1 MVINLNDKQT
11 KTSKEG
17 LISVSHPLAAKIGKD
32 VLDQG
37 GNAMDAVIAIQLT
50 LNVVEPFASGIGG
63 GGYLLYYEQSTG
75 SITAFDAR
83 ETAPAHVD
91 KQFYLDDSGE
101 YKSFF
106 DMTTHGKTVAV
117 PAIPKLFDYIHK
129 HYAKLSLEDLINP
142 AIELAIEGHSANW
155 ATEKYSRQQHARLTK
170 YHETAQVFTHENQY
184 WREGDWIIQPELG
197 KTFQI
202 LREQGFNAF
211 YKGDIAKQLVN
222 VVKECGGTITLE
234 DLANYDIQIKAPISA
249 TFKDY
254 DIYSMGPSSS
264 GGITVI
270 QILKLLEHIDLPSMG
285 PRSVDYLHHLIQ
297 AMHLAYSDRA
307 QYLADDNF
315 HELPVQ
321 SLIDDD
327 YLKARSTLIDSNKAN
342 IDIEHGVVSDCI
354 SHTDVEEN
362 HTETTHFCVI
372 DKEGNIASF
381 TTSIGM
387 IYGSGITIPG
397 YGVLLNTT
405 MDGFDVVA
413 GGINEIAPYK
423 RPLSNMAPTI
433 VMHHGKLILT
443 VGAPGAISIIA
454 SVAQTLINVL
464 VFGMD
469 IQQAIDEPRIY
480 SSHPNRIEW
489 EPQFSQSTILALT
502 ARGHAMEHKPDA
514 YIGDVHGL
522 HVDLNTRDASGG
534 ADDTRE
540 GTVMGGEVL
549 SIRKQPLL
557 SPEIYDNDTHRVYFN
572 DVQLPLL
579 AEQVRW
585 MHDKYWV
592 DESVVRI
599 IFSEVSAHIEDL
611 RSYENAGE
619 NYIDIAWVARK
630 KGYQVTLKD
639 DGLYLTDDTY
649 TSVKR
654 NTNAYYRYDRDS
666 ITR

>member
-37 GNAMDAVIAIQLT
+37 GNAMDAVIAIQLA

-129 HYAKLSLEDLINP
+129 RYAKLSLEDLINP
-142 AIELAIEGHSANW
+142 AIELAIEGHAANW

-184 WREGDWIIQPELG
+184 WREGDWIVQPELG

-222 VVKECGGTITLE
+222 VVKACGGTTTLE

-285 PRSVDYLHHLIQ
+285 PRSVDYLHHLI
-297 AMHLAYSDRA
+297 
-307 QYLADDNF
+307 
-315 HELPVQ
+315 
-321 SLIDDD
+321 
-327 YLKARSTLIDSNKAN
+327 
-342 IDIEHGVVSDCI
+342 
-354 SHTDVEEN
+354 
-362 HTETTHFCVI
+362 
-372 DKEGNIASF
+372 
-381 TTSIGM
+381 
-387 IYGSGITIPG
+387 
-397 YGVLLNTT
+397 
-405 MDGFDVVA
+405 
-413 GGINEIAPYK
+413 
-423 RPLSNMAPTI
+423 
-433 VMHHGKLILT
+433 
-443 VGAPGAISIIA
+443 
-454 SVAQTLINVL
+454 
-464 VFGMD
+464 
-469 IQQAIDEPRIY
+469 
-480 SSHPNRIEW
+480 
-489 EPQFSQSTILALT
+489 
-502 ARGHAMEHKPDA
+502 
-514 YIGDVHGL
+514 
-522 HVDLNTRDASGG
+522 
-534 ADDTRE
+534 
-540 GTVMGGEVL
+540 
-549 SIRKQPLL
+549 
-557 SPEIYDNDTHRVYFN
+557 
-572 DVQLPLL
+572 
-579 AEQVRW
+579 
-585 MHDKYWV
+585 
-592 DESVVRI
+592 
-599 IFSEVSAHIEDL
+599 
-611 RSYENAGE
+611 
-619 NYIDIAWVARK
+619 
-630 KGYQVTLKD
+630 
-639 DGLYLTDDTY
+639 
-649 TSVKR
+649 
-654 NTNAYYRYDRDS
+654 
-666 ITR
+666 

>member
-37 GNAMDAVIAIQLT
+37 GNAMDAVIAIQLA

-83 ETAPAHVD
+83 ETAPEHVD

-129 HYAKLSLEDLINP
+129 RYAKLSLEDLINP
-142 AIELAIEGHSANW
+142 AIELAIEGHAANW

-222 VVKECGGTITLE
+222 VVKACGGTITLE
-234 DLANYDIQIKAPISA
+234 DLAKYDIQIKAPISA

-270 QILKLLEHIDLPSMG
+270 QILKLLEHVDLPSMG

-315 HELPVQ
+315 HEVPVQ

-405 MDGFDVVA
+405 MDGFDVVD

-433 VMHHGKLILT
+433 VMYHGKPILT

-489 EPQFSQSTILALT
+489 EPQFSQSTILALI
-502 ARGHAMEHKPDA
+502 ARGHAM
-514 YIGDVHGL
+514 
-522 HVDLNTRDASGG
+522 
-534 ADDTRE
+534 
-540 GTVMGGEVL
+540 
-549 SIRKQPLL
+549 
-557 SPEIYDNDTHRVYFN
+557 
-572 DVQLPLL
+572 
-579 AEQVRW
+579 
-585 MHDKYWV
+585 
-592 DESVVRI
+592 
-599 IFSEVSAHIEDL
+599 
-611 RSYENAGE
+611 
-619 NYIDIAWVARK
+619 
-630 KGYQVTLKD
+630 
-639 DGLYLTDDTY
+639 
-649 TSVKR
+649 
-654 NTNAYYRYDRDS
+654 
-666 ITR
+666 